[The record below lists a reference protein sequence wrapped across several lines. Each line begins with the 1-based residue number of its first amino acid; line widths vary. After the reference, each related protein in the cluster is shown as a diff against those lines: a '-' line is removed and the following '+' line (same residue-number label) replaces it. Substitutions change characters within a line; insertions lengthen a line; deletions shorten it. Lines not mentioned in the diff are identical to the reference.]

1 MQVRRVEEDGLVDVV
16 LAASQVLVGLADRSL
31 PEVAGVTLHQF
42 RALALLAAH
51 EELNVNSLADLLRVS
66 PSTIT
71 RLCDRLVG
79 KKLIRRRRAK
89 TSRREVCLSVSPT
102 GAALVEEVMTR
113 RRAAIEGLL
122 DRMPPSAHVPLAQ
135 GLGAL
140 VAAGQVGVE
149 AEVDVDAPAT
159 SA

>member
-1 MQVRRVEEDGLVDVV
+1 MQVKREGEDDLADVV
-16 LAASQVLVGLADRSL
+16 LAASQLLVGLADRSI
-31 PEVAGVTLHQF
+31 PEEAGVTLHQF

-51 EELNVNSLADLLRVS
+51 EELNVNSLADLLRVG

-71 RLCDRLVG
+71 RLCDRLVA

-102 GAALVEEVMTR
+102 GAALVEEVMAR
-113 RRAAIEGLL
+113 RRAGIETLL
-122 DRMPPSAHVPLAQ
+122 DRMPPHAHVPLAQ

-140 VAAGQVGVE
+140 VAAGQVEVGVG
-149 AEVDVDAPAT
+149 VKVDAPAT